1 MIVCLWIFGLLIWLR
16 CDMYVKCENPSCANA
31 KYASYDLCIYHMI
44 DKLLTELEALK
55 ERVLNLEEK
64 NETTYKMV

>member
-1 MIVCLWIFGLLIWLR
+1 
-16 CDMYVKCENPSCANA
+16 MYVKCENPSCANA